1 MVATRTLDD
10 LLGRSLFNG
19 VRGTVILRTKIFK
32 SISIQVDLA
41 FFLSRYWGGLNNA
54 IVYIYIYKYPLQ
66 KCGEPRDTPN
76 RHLTLSVIF
85 FIVRKNMTSGA
96 CDPPPPTPVKSCKY
110 HQKSQ
115 VNIFGLLLSCS
126 THKFLHFITYHS
138 TGTYKLINPM
148 NFYFI
153 H

>member
-41 FFLSRYWGGLNNA
+41 FFLSRYWGGGGSKQRNC
-54 IVYIYIYKYPLQ
+54 IYIYKYPLQ
-66 KCGEPRDTPN
+66 KCGEPRDTPHM
-76 RHLTLSVIF
+76 HLTLSVYF

-96 CDPPPPTPVKSCKY
+96 CDPPPTPVKSCKY

-115 VNIFGLLLSCS
+115 VNIYGLLLSCS

>member
-41 FFLSRYWGGLNNA
+41 FFLSRYWGGGLNNA

-96 CDPPPPTPVKSCKY
+96 CELHVGAIHGALQNKL
-110 HQKSQ
+110 H
-115 VNIFGLLLSCS
+115 VLEFFFIFGNASS
-126 THKFLHFITYHS
+126 
-138 TGTYKLINPM
+138 
-148 NFYFI
+148 
-153 H
+153 